1 MNWNLQKITSI
12 KNTLSKYLTFCAFIL
27 CLVSLSILY
36 LAYINF
42 RASNEKI
49 KLLNTKKNASIHL
62 LSASL
67 RINQNQ
73 MDSRTFIQEHLEKIT
88 LLSDLKH
95 RHDQAL
101 HPSWPISFNPN
112 ENVLKHEYSLIKSRP
127 FTHISAKLIKK
138 TLMDEEDLK
147 QLFCLVEQKNIF
159 PYTACEKA
167 PYLYFSYFELKK
179 QTLKAF
185 EKVYEVNYVLEAFH
199 K

>member
-1 MNWNLQKITSI
+1 MG
-12 KNTLSKYLTFCAFIL
+12 AFIL
-27 CLVSLSILY
+27 CLISLSILY
-36 LAYINF
+36 VTYINF
-42 RASNEKI
+42 SVSDEKI

-62 LSASL
+62 LNASL
-67 RINQNQ
+67 RMNQHPT
-73 MDSRTFIQEHLEKIT
+73 DARFFIQNHLEKIN

-95 RHDQAL
+95 RHDQDPY
-101 HPSWPISFNPN
+101 PSWPISFNPN
-112 ENVLKHEYSLIKSRP
+112 ENILKHDYTLIKSRP
-127 FTHISAKLIKK
+127 FTHTSAKLIRK

-159 PYTACEKA
+159 PYTACEQA

-179 QTLKAF
+179 QPLKAF